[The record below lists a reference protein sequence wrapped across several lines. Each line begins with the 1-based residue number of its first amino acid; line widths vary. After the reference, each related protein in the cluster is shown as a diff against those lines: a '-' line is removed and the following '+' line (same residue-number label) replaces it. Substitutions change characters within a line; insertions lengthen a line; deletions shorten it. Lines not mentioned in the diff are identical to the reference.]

1 MDAEAHGFE
10 IGQTYRDRRGAYRVL
25 RIDAARGTIDT
36 EDELGTTRIGE
47 DAALKWRI
55 WCNLPVVPARV
66 EARRPAPPPPPPP
79 VAPPETI
86 ESICVQRG
94 IPSVVHFTP
103 ARNVPSILRHGL
115 VPRAKH
121 AALGSLDVEY
131 VGSLGPDRHHDAT
144 SVSVGFPD
152 WKLLRS
158 LRDQDPAK
166 PWAVLVLSPALLWT
180 LDCAFYETNA
190 GAESMRGIPPR
201 DRKGIQPF
209 RRLFDDTRWGL
220 RMQAGIPPALPTDP
234 RAEVLVFATI
244 PASLFQSIDI
254 ESPPIPSEL
263 RSGAP
268 SAVPIRIDSR
278 YFIPRVD
285 WKRAKRGSS
294 VVEDNSNDG
303 AGSR

>member
-1 MDAEAHGFE
+1 MGAEEHGFE
-10 IGQTYRDRRGAYRVL
+10 LGQTYRDRRGAYQVL

-36 EDELGTTRIGE
+36 EDEFGTTRTGE

-55 WCNLPVVPARV
+55 WCNLPVIPARV
-66 EARRPAPPPPPPP
+66 EARRPAPPPPP

-94 IPSVVHFTP
+94 MPSVVHFTL

-115 VPRAKH
+115 VPRAEH
-121 AALGSLDVEY
+121 EALGSLDVEY
-131 VGSLGPDRHHDAT
+131 VDSPRPDRHDDAT

-152 WKLLRS
+152 WKLFRS

-180 LDCAFYETNA
+180 LNCAFYETNA
-190 GAESMRGIPPR
+190 GSESMRGIPPR
-201 DRKGIQPF
+201 DRKGLKPF
-209 RRLFDDTRWGL
+209 RSLFDDTRWGL

-244 PASLFQSIDI
+244 PASLCQSIDV

-263 RSGAP
+263 RSGLP
-268 SAVPIRIDSR
+268 SAAPVRIDNR

-285 WKRAKRGSS
+285 WKRAKRGNS
-294 VVEDNSNDG
+294 VVDDGSNDET
-303 AGSR
+303 GSR